1 MFEKMKM
8 SSRLSLLVA
17 LMGIV
22 LVVVGGT
29 GLTGMSNTV
38 GGLKTVYQ
46 DRVIP
51 LRDLKLISDL
61 YAVNI
66 VDTAHKV
73 RNDNMG

>member
-38 GGLKTVYQ
+38 GGLKTVY
-46 DRVIP
+46 
-51 LRDLKLISDL
+51 
-61 YAVNI
+61 
-66 VDTAHKV
+66 
-73 RNDNMG
+73 